1 MSPVEKQ
8 HIISAFC
15 FEVGKVKSKDVQR
28 QVVDVFSNVDADLAE
43 EIAKGVG
50 VAAPAKRKAS
60 KEIITSPA
68 LSQARTVKAASTRKV
83 AVLAGNGFHEKEL
96 QTVLE
101 ALKQE
106 GITVDIISQNL
117 GYMTSGSGQQLE
129 ANGTFLTVDS
139 VLYDAVYA
147 AGGLELKDNKQAMAF
162 IREAYNHYKA
172 IGAANEGID
181 LLQSSVGTTEGPGIV
196 TAKDEPDYTAF
207 SKAFI
212 DAVAAHRHWDRR
224 I

>member
-1 MSPVEKQ
+1 M
-8 HIISAFC
+8 
-15 FEVGKVKSKDVQR
+15 
-28 QVVDVFSNVDADLAE
+28 
-43 EIAKGVG
+43 
-50 VAAPAKRKAS
+50 AAPAKRKAS
-60 KEIITSPA
+60 KEILTSPA
-68 LSQARTVKAASTRKV
+68 LSQARTVKTASTRKV